1 MGYLG
6 WVLTIDGGAGGAGI
20 TDPRPARTAV
30 CSAHPSGGEVSGMTS
45 PRRCGGEGLD
55 AGRVGLAEPSRQPF
69 VKHGT

>member
-6 WVLTIDGGAGGAGI
+6 WVLTIDGGAGG
-20 TDPRPARTAV
+20 
-30 CSAHPSGGEVSGMTS
+30 EVSGMTS
-45 PRRCGGEGLD
+45 PRRCRGEGLD